1 MNRRERLLTPQYI
14 QLDIRFDRFT
24 PQANGEVAV
33 QIRQAHKSNTYREIS
48 NKILVMEAAGDNWT
62 IIEEREP

>member
-1 MNRRERLLTPQYI
+1 M
-14 QLDIRFDRFT
+14 

-33 QIRQAHKSNTYREIS
+33 QIRQAYKSDTYREIS
-48 NKILVMEAAGDNWT
+48 NQDTGDKAAGDTWT